1 MSGDGGKSATWL
13 GLQVSGKARPHRSAA
28 ARHHRTQRFSRLH
41 PRLSFAFLIGLFAL
55 FAVIGVARIVLVSST
70 ASPGSGTGVLSGIAC
85 AAALVA
91 AIVLSGRRE
100 PSAVG
105 TSSPFLAACFLY
117 LASFFAMLLWPVSV
131 TQSALVSA
139 VQSGAAAFFISLNAA
154 FVAFLVVA
162 VIPAR
167 LKGRSFSAAP
177 VRSIVHITRAR
188 HWLDA
193 ARHPIPQEEWE
204 RFANGRGDFDKI
216 DYTRLADSVT
226 LSDPKITK
234 SKTWP
239 QIRDHFWRLSD
250 YSHLC
255 SDGTRVN
262 LSWQGGE
269 IRVEE
274 VTSEQ
279 AASEIAAIAVAL
291 DANLMGEDGER
302 YSLPPAASG

>member
-1 MSGDGGKSATWL
+1 
-13 GLQVSGKARPHRSAA
+13 
-28 ARHHRTQRFSRLH
+28 
-41 PRLSFAFLIGLFAL
+41 
-55 FAVIGVARIVLVSST
+55 
-70 ASPGSGTGVLSGIAC
+70 
-85 AAALVA
+85 
-91 AIVLSGRRE
+91 
-100 PSAVG
+100 
-105 TSSPFLAACFLY
+105 
-117 LASFFAMLLWPVSV
+117 MLLWPVSV

-139 VQSGAAAFFISLNAA
+139 VQNGAAAFFISLNAA

-177 VRSIVHITRAR
+177 VRSIVHITRAG

-204 RFANGRGDFDKI
+204 SFANGRGDFDKI

>member
-1 MSGDGGKSATWL
+1 
-13 GLQVSGKARPHRSAA
+13 
-28 ARHHRTQRFSRLH
+28 
-41 PRLSFAFLIGLFAL
+41 
-55 FAVIGVARIVLVSST
+55 VA
-70 ASPGSGTGVLSGIAC
+70 
-85 AAALVA
+85 
-91 AIVLSGRRE
+91 
-100 PSAVG
+100 
-105 TSSPFLAACFLY
+105 
-117 LASFFAMLLWPVSV
+117 
-131 TQSALVSA
+131 
-139 VQSGAAAFFISLNAA
+139 
-154 FVAFLVVA
+154 
-162 VIPAR
+162 
-167 LKGRSFSAAP
+167 
-177 VRSIVHITRAR
+177 
-188 HWLDA
+188 
-193 ARHPIPQEEWE
+193 
-204 RFANGRGDFDKI
+204 
-216 DYTRLADSVT
+216 